1 MLLGYGD
8 MPSHIVTT
16 SRLKRDAT
24 AMHSADQTNPD
35 RSLIEP
41 ADAVLASAGALSRQ
55 VQDPYSSGTI
65 RQLLRIAE
73 SLQLFLGQ
81 ADAFLRKLS
90 LQSPE
95 ATRLGI
101 GQQHSRVVKELRT
114 LLDGCR
120 GGVPHGTPL
129 TFSGFD
135 LALTEWKAAY
145 DELVQEAGMAS
156 HKQRCNA
163 KWGKDKDRLDELM
176 NSPVLAFLQTSW
188 AACKLAADR
197 AARDGDQTAIN
208 NALLSF
214 VSVWSRL
221 PSSSEVVRGYS
232 RNPLPQYHK
241 RTEADGGPVR
251 GVIELLNSIVVWAT
265 NTAEELARTA
275 PLTEL
280 PLFPPLP
287 SGVGEA
293 VPWLAHPVAGLVAR
307 LELRL
312 LPLRARVDGPD
323 VAMRNFA
330 RLVAA
335 VRANDQ
341 AFPCDSNCLEQ
352 LRSAASLCSSLDEVS
367 STLSEAS
374 PIASDSQDALTVL
387 AIASLR
393 SLLQAN
399 EHARLT
405 RKDNATPQQR
415 SCYEQ
420 LGNIVAS
427 TELTSQTNDLIPIFQ
442 HIRFVTSSGQQCMAA
457 AFDGGPVWEWLYQNS
472 DTAPFGPWVYAA
484 LVEERGEPVTSSW
497 VLERLYTRDGATPA
511 KEQLA
516 ALVPF
521 SCLSNWRRDDEDL
534 LIWRVVVEQI
544 AISVAKLPVAG
555 EASWEFISKYSGTHA
570 TLCKWIRETLES
582 QQISQGASVVPQ
594 DANPNG
600 GQPAFLSPEHRGEI
614 EALREYGALS
624 ARASQALLALH
635 ECGVVEAPASRK
647 QLPLSVWRQ
656 YPQCSEAWEDGVIAL
671 KEYRSR
677 FFDDISEKSPVDYAV
692 RLASDG
698 RVDRAIAIAGE
709 QNQDVS
715 EYETLWSWQVGEQ
728 AASLQATSQALG
740 VYAELQEHFQSLDG
754 NRLRKNFQAAMSDV
768 HAIKAYCDSAKLTD
782 AQVNDLKKRLIELQS
797 QLTKDPLRSMPEQN
811 LLLTESARLLSD
823 VSVGSVSRD
832 ASVSV
837 NNLEEGV
844 RSVQERLSRS
854 KQDSEKQSSEVAAVH
869 RAAISA
875 VTPHSAAAT
884 VPDRVIGVVK
894 PHAKGPECRNFGF
907 VAPYFGNGKADAG
920 PIHFRRTAVGA
931 DVVMHEGWVVVCTSL
946 TKGDLGVT
954 AGAVRQ
960 ASATEC
966 EEVLSQWGVSDNEPC
981 YGLVTFLGDRWL
993 VATECFG
1000 IHPLR
1005 GLQAPASGTFVR
1017 LDARALKQG
1026 NVNIVDTDASDIP
1039 HGRRTFLQRLVAQP
1053 ADRDSQSQNTLQWS
1067 VSDACL
1073 RRLLLPTPNAIRW
1086 ARELHDYIR
1095 ARKSTRPSVE
1105 RTIDALDA
1113 TTEQKRWLRSVLVFG
1128 LLEEAHSLGGVNAK
1142 SRIDH
1147 ILHELPEWLEAAER
1161 RNPDTTY
1168 HRVYTCLRDFEN
1180 KYPGVLDCDDIYN
1193 CFEAVQLRRPH
1204 FRIEILLAT
1213 DKADRLDADWESL
1226 SPETRV
1232 AHFAEV
1238 RDHLEL
1244 AEILNPK
1251 LAETLDL
1258 RRRLTREFSELCSD
1272 PTFWLSRNNLS
1283 SRPAEASGAIGR
1295 INSLNDKYQQFGQEN
1310 AVEEARKYFKENRDV
1325 PSGVL
1330 RERLF
1335 LTHAAFLCDQG
1346 NAAEAE
1352 LVLIECVRSGELVS
1366 GWKELFAQLERV
1378 WTDMRLQY
1386 DGIRRSITAVRASVP
1401 PEHCHLLVA
1410 AGVKVALD
1418 SAIPIDSGELR
1429 KALGDLEDACRTVV
1443 DTTSNIGDLLDR
1455 CRKRLSLPASHEE
1468 DSRATVRSRL
1478 LDDVHRIKGIEPDSS
1493 IVRLVKERL
1502 RQSREDG
1509 AWLVLQVIKENVLTP
1524 VSAKRLVAEACEG
1537 LSGPDSALF
1546 EAQLRVSKDWQGD
1559 KGCGQLSEQ
1568 EREGALTNPGEAGLA
1583 AIRSRLSIPAAT
1595 TFIES
1600 LAKHHRGR
1608 GAIETERVVH
1618 LHLLKAMKDSL
1629 DKKGFVR
1636 ALFNALPVMF
1646 PEDARSAAQDLCDLN
1661 LEGLACA
1668 VAISKGNPDDKN
1680 IADHLARLVVT
1691 PYWKWPDFWHEARS
1705 ATEWHLRADGL
1716 VRVLSTNSSHWPACE
1731 EILDAFGSEVPEEYN
1746 RERRL
1751 EIVDAFIQSLL
1762 KRQPTAEL
1770 LTLSAQ
1776 IIHARGEVIL
1786 GEEEESIRSK
1796 CTELIDDAL
1805 EKCPAFSTAME
1816 LRTKLLPQ
1824 KRLRPGSRV
1833 GGGKYEVIEWLG
1845 EGGFSVVY
1853 KAKDTVSQAAVV
1865 LKVLKT
1871 GATRDHG
1878 KKFRETFSN
1887 EIKAAR
1893 ELAHP
1898 NIVKIRDVVD
1908 SGRIIVMDF
1917 IEGETIDSILA
1928 DGRALPWRCVARIG
1942 VQVAGALKH
1951 AYDTQ
1956 QIIHRD
1962 VHPGNV
1968 IVSHSDEN
1976 PVATVIDFGLAKR
1989 GRGTST
1995 VTGVFDIVNTRMIYR
2010 SVEYRSG
2017 DSDPRIDIFGLGVI
2031 LYQLLVRQGPWTPQ
2045 QWESIASNYQ
2055 KYGSFEDVAWEEPRR
2070 ASEVEPSVDG
2080 HGEAFA
2086 LFEAALSRMVQVEPR
2101 ARVDSWGK
2109 VIDGLQDALAAG
2121 GAKP

>member
-1 MLLGYGD
+1 
-8 MPSHIVTT
+8 MP
-16 SRLKRDAT
+16 
-24 AMHSADQTNPD
+24 SADQTNPD
-35 RSLIEP
+35 RSLIEQ
-41 ADAVLASAGALSRQ
+41 AHAVFASAGALSRQ

-65 RQLLRIAE
+65 RQFLRIAE
-73 SLQLFLGQ
+73 SLQAFLGQ

-90 LQSPE
+90 LQSAE

-101 GQQHSRVVKELRT
+101 GQKHSRVVKELRT

-129 TFSGFD
+129 TFSGFEQ
-135 LALTEWKAAY
+135 AITEWKATY
-145 DELVQEAGMAS
+145 DGLVQEAGRAS
-156 HKQRCNA
+156 LKQRCNA

-176 NSPVLAFLQTSW
+176 KSPVLAFLQTSW
-188 AACKLAADR
+188 TACKLAADE

-214 VSVWSRL
+214 ASVWSRL
-221 PSSSEVVRGYS
+221 PSGSEVMRFYS
-232 RNPLPQYHK
+232 RNPLPQYHEW
-241 RTEADGGPVR
+241 TEAEGGPLR
-251 GVIELLNSIVVWAT
+251 GVIELLNSIVAWGT

-280 PLFPPLP
+280 PSFPPIP
-287 SGVGEA
+287 SDVGGA
-293 VPWLAHPVAGLVAR
+293 VPWLAHPVAGFVAR

-323 VAMRNFA
+323 VAMRNFTG
-330 RLVAA
+330 LVTA

-341 AFPCDSNCLEQ
+341 VFPCDSNCLEQ
-352 LRSAASLCSSLDEVS
+352 LRSAASLCSSLDEVA

-405 RKDNATPQQR
+405 RQDNVTPQQL
-415 SCYEQ
+415 SCCEQ
-420 LGNIVAS
+420 LGKVVAS
-427 TELTSQTNDLIPIFQ
+427 TELTSQNNDLIPIFQ
-442 HIRFVTSSGQQCMAA
+442 HIRFVTSSEQQCIAE
-457 AFDGGPVWEWLYQNS
+457 AFDGGPVWEWLYKNS
-472 DTAPFGPWVYAA
+472 ETVAFGPWVYAA

-497 VLERLYTRDGATPA
+497 ILERLYARDEAPPA

-544 AISVAKLPVAG
+544 AISVAKLPVPG
-555 EASWEFISKYSGTHA
+555 EASWEFISKYSGTHS
-570 TLCKWIRETLES
+570 TLCKWIRGMLERQQLHQASSTGS
-582 QQISQGASVVPQ
+582 QSASPT
-594 DANPNG
+594 G
-600 GQPAFLSPEHRGEI
+600 GQLEFLSPEHWGEI
-614 EALREYGALS
+614 EALQQYGALS
-624 ARASQALLALH
+624 SRASQALLALH
-635 ECGVVEAPASRK
+635 ELGVVETPTSRK
-647 QLPLSVWRQ
+647 ELPLLSWRQ
-656 YPQCSEAWEDGVIAL
+656 YPRCSEAWEEGVISL
-671 KEYRSR
+671 KEYRAR

-728 AASLQATSQALG
+728 ASTLQVIAQDIG
-740 VYAELQEHFQSLDG
+740 VYAELQESFKALDG
-754 NRLRKNFQAAMSDV
+754 NRLRKNFQAAMADV
-768 HAIKAYCDSAKLTD
+768 HAIKEYCDSAKLTD

-811 LLLTESARLLSD
+811 SLLTESARLLSD
-823 VSVGSVSRD
+823 VSVGTVSRD
-832 ASVSV
+832 AAVSV

-844 RSVQERLSRS
+844 RSIQERLSRS
-854 KQDSEKQSSEVAAVH
+854 NLDNATQSSEFVAVH

-894 PHAKGPECRNFGF
+894 PHAKGPECKNFGF
-907 VAPYFGNGKADAG
+907 VAPYGGNGNADAG
-920 PIHFRRTAVGA
+920 PIHFRRTAVSA
-931 DVVMHEGWVVVCTSL
+931 DVVMHEGWVVVCTGL

-954 AGAVRQ
+954 AGSVRR
-960 ASATEC
+960 ASAVEF
-966 EEVLSQWGVSDNEPC
+966 EEALAQLGVSDNEPR
-981 YGLVTFLGDRWL
+981 YGLVTLLGDRWL

-1000 IHPLR
+1000 VHA
-1005 GLQAPASGTFVR
+1005 LQGVRAPAAGTFVR

-1026 NVNIVDTDASDIP
+1026 HVNIIDTDVSDIP
-1039 HGRRTFLQRLVAQP
+1039 HSSRTFLQRLVAQP
-1053 ADRDSQSQNTLQWS
+1053 ADRDLQSQNTLQWS

-1086 ARELHDYIR
+1086 ARELHDHIR

-1113 TTEQKRWLRSVLVFG
+1113 TAEQKRWLRSVLVFG
-1128 LLEEAHSLGGVNAK
+1128 LLEEAHSLGGVDAK
-1142 SRIDH
+1142 SRIDQ

-1168 HRVYTCLRDFEN
+1168 HRVYTCLRDFEK
-1180 KYPGVLDCDDIYN
+1180 KYPDVLDCDDIYN

-1226 SPETRV
+1226 SHETRV

-1238 RDHLEL
+1238 RDHLER

-1258 RRRLTREFSELCSD
+1258 RRRLTREFSELCSE
-1272 PTFWLSRNNLS
+1272 PTFWFSRNNPS
-1283 SRPAEASGAIGR
+1283 SRAAEASGAIGR
-1295 INSLNDKYQQFGQEN
+1295 INSLNDIYQQFGQAN
-1310 AVEEARKYFKENRDV
+1310 AVEEARNHFKENRDIL
-1325 PSGVL
+1325 SGAL

-1352 LVLIECVRSGELVS
+1352 LVLIECVRSGELVG

-1410 AGVKVALD
+1410 TGVKVALD
-1418 SAIPIDSGELR
+1418 SAIPIDSGDLR
-1429 KALGDLEDACRTVV
+1429 KALGDLEGACRTVV
-1443 DTTSNIGDLLDR
+1443 DTTSNIEDLLDR

-1493 IVRLVKERL
+1493 IVRLVKDRL

-1509 AWLVLQVIKENVLTP
+1509 AWLVLQVVKENVLTP

-1546 EAQLRVSKDWQGD
+1546 EAQLRVSKDWQGHD
-1559 KGCGQLSEQ
+1559 GCGQLSEQ
-1568 EREGALTNPGEAGLA
+1568 EREDALRNPGEAGLTA
-1583 AIRSRLSIPAAT
+1583 VRSRLAIPAAT
-1595 TFIES
+1595 TFFES

-1608 GAIETERVVH
+1608 GAIETERVIH

-1636 ALFNALPVMF
+1636 ALFHALPVMF
-1646 PEDARSAAQDLCDLN
+1646 TEDARNAAQDLRDVN

-1668 VAISKGNPDDKN
+1668 VAISKGNSEDKKV
-1680 IADHLARLVVT
+1680 AESLARVVVT

-1716 VRVLSTNSSHWPACE
+1716 VRVLATNNSHWPSCE
-1731 EILDAFGSEVPEEYN
+1731 EVLDAFGNEGPEEYD
-1746 RERRL
+1746 REQRL
-1751 EIVDAFIQSLL
+1751 EIIDAFTQSLL

-1776 IIHARGEVIL
+1776 IVYLRAETATFGGED
-1786 GEEEESIRSK
+1786 ESIRIK
-1796 CTELIDDAL
+1796 CSELIDDAL
-1805 EKCPAFSTAME
+1805 EKCPAFSTAMDF
-1816 LRTKLLPQ
+1816 RTKLSPQ

-1833 GGGKYEVIEWLG
+1833 GGGKYEVVEWLG

-1853 KAKDTVSQAAVV
+1853 KAKDTGSQAAVV
-1865 LKVLKT
+1865 LKVLKA
-1871 GATRDHG
+1871 GATHDHG

-1887 EIKAAR
+1887 EIKAAK

-1898 NIVKIRDVVD
+1898 NIVRVRDVVD
-1908 SGRIIVMDF
+1908 DGRIIVMDY
-1917 IEGETIDSILA
+1917 IEGETIHSIIE
-1928 DGRALPWRCVARIG
+1928 DGRTLPWRWIAKIG

-1951 AYDTQ
+1951 AFDTQ

-1962 VHPGNV
+1962 VQPGNI
-1968 IVSHSDEN
+1968 IVSNLGED

-1995 VTGVFDIVNTRMIYR
+1995 VADVFGIVKTRWIYR
-2010 SVEYRSG
+2010 AVEYQSG
-2017 DSDPRIDIFGLGVI
+2017 DRDPRIDIFGLGVI
-2031 LYQLLVRQGPWTPQ
+2031 LYQLLVRQGPWTPE

-2055 KYGSFEDVAWEEPRR
+2055 QYGSVEDVAREEPRR
-2070 ASEVEPSVDG
+2070 ASEVEPSVDDRS
-2080 HGEAFA
+2080 EAFA
-2086 LFEAALSRMVQVEPR
+2086 VFETALGRMVQVEPR
-2101 ARVDSWGK
+2101 SRVDSWGK

-2121 GAKP
+2121 GAQP